1 MACSPGIADEC
12 FNLREV
18 SGTHLIRPYIK
29 EAKGRPKHD
38 PVPGSTPDEPCVMD
52 ASSSHRVKKQHA
64 ETKKAALGGFLSPL
78 NTRGVA
84 RLVTGADGETRTL
97 TPFGAG
103 T

>member
-1 MACSPGIADEC
+1 MIQSLEAHRTSP
-12 FNLREV
+12 V
-18 SGTHLIRPYIK
+18 SW
-29 EAKGRPKHD
+29 
-38 PVPGSTPDEPCVMD
+38 TP
-52 ASSSHRVKKQHA
+52 SSSHRGKKQHA